1 MPSTLPSVSP
11 SPRSST
17 SSVKLI
23 YTSFSIS
30 LAEIKVCI
38 CYPLA
43 EMQCFYSLTLAR
55 IVIFWCDEV
64 NLTNSWLLIFCRS
77 VRKVYCGKTADWIR
91 MPFGMVCGIGQGMG
105 ILDWVGNRR
114 RKGAVLEDEFGTS
127 HCNQW
132 GLCCIVVRETRSSQI
147 TCYNTD
153 CSEA

>member
-1 MPSTLPSVSP
+1 MNWVNSCSYIMSHNDSTINIIVLLARRCLSLAIVSANGVDLSPIPSVG
-11 SPRSST
+11 RS
-17 SSVKLI
+17 
-23 YTSFSIS
+23 
-30 LAEIKVCI
+30 VCL
-38 CYPLA
+38 C
-43 EMQCFYSLTLAR
+43 
-55 IVIFWCDEV
+55 
-64 NLTNSWLLIFCRS
+64 
-77 VRKVYCGKTADWIR
+77 VRKVYYCGKTADWIR